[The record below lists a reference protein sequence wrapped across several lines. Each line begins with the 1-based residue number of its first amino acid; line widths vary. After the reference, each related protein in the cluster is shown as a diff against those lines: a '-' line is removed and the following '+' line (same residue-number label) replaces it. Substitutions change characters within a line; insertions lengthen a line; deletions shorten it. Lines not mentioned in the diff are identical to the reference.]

1 MAMGTERV
9 LALQEIDTA
18 IDRLRARQRALES
31 GEVVAGARATAD
43 EAEIAFGELKLQIDE
58 LDRDQR
64 RFESELDSLT
74 QKEAA
79 EQKRMYDGS
88 IANAKELAA
97 LQHEIDALAKRR
109 SDREDELLALME
121 QRETVAAAAAEAE
134 SRSTEL
140 RTEVDRVS
148 VEAGEELRRVT
159 EELAQRTTDRDA
171 IAPDLDPELLELY
184 EDLRRQKKGV
194 GAAALV
200 DGVCQACHEQL
211 SAVELDKL
219 KRTEGVRRCE
229 YCRRIL
235 VF

>member
-1 MAMGTERV
+1 MGTERV

-31 GEVVAGARATAD
+31 SEVVAGARAAAD
-43 EAEIAFGELKLQIDE
+43 EAEIAYGELRLQIDE

-64 RFESELDSLT
+64 RYESELDSLT

-79 EQKRMYDGS
+79 EQKRMFDGS

-97 LQHEIDALAKRR
+97 LQHEIEALSKRR

-121 QRETVAAAAAEAE
+121 QHETVDAAASDAE

-140 RTEVDRVS
+140 RAEVDRVS
-148 VEAGEELRRVT
+148 TEAGEELRRVT
-159 EELAQRTTDRDA
+159 DELAQRTADRDA
-171 IAPDLDPELLELY
+171 IAPELDPELLELY

-219 KRTEGVRRCE
+219 KKTEGVRRCE

>member
-1 MAMGTERV
+1 MGTERV

-18 IDRLRARQRALES
+18 IGRLHTRQRALES

-171 IAPDLDPELLELY
+171 IAPELDPELLELY

-219 KRTEGVRRCE
+219 KKTEGVRRCE

>member
-1 MAMGTERV
+1 M

-18 IDRLRARQRALES
+18 IDRLRARQRALET
-31 GEVVAGARATAD
+31 GEVVAGARAAAD
-43 EAEIAFGELKLQIDE
+43 QAEIAYGELKLQIDE

-79 EQKRMYDGS
+79 EQKRMFDGS

-97 LQHEIDALAKRR
+97 LQHEIEALAKRR
-109 SDREDELLALME
+109 SDREDEVLALME
-121 QRETVAAAAAEAE
+121 QRETVVAAAAEAE

-140 RTEVDRVS
+140 RAEVDQVS
-148 VEAGEELRRVT
+148 AEAGEELRRVT
-159 EELAQRTTDRDA
+159 EELAQRTADREA
-171 IAPDLDPELLELY
+171 IVPQLDPDLLELY

-219 KRTEGVRRCE
+219 KKTEGVRRCE

>member
-1 MAMGTERV
+1 MGTERV

-31 GEVVAGARATAD
+31 GEVVAGARAAAD
-43 EAEIAFGELKLQIDE
+43 EAEIAYGELRLQIDE

-64 RFESELDSLT
+64 RYESELDSLT

-79 EQKRMYDGS
+79 EQKRMFDGS

-97 LQHEIDALAKRR
+97 LQHEIEALSKRR

-121 QRETVAAAAAEAE
+121 QHETVDAAASDAE

-140 RTEVDRVS
+140 RAEVDRVS
-148 VEAGEELRRVT
+148 TEAGEEFRRVT
-159 EELAQRTTDRDA
+159 DELARRTADRDA
-171 IAPDLDPELLELY
+171 IAPELEPELLELY

-219 KRTEGVRRCE
+219 KKTEGVRRCE

>member
-1 MAMGTERV
+1 MGMERV

-18 IDRLRARQRALES
+18 IDRLHTRHRALES
-31 GEVVAGARATAD
+31 GEVVAGARTAAD
-43 EAEIAFGELKLQIDE
+43 EAEMAYGELKLQIDE

-79 EQKRMYDGS
+79 EQKRMFDGS

-97 LQHEIDALAKRR
+97 LQHEIEALAKRR
-109 SDREDELLALME
+109 SDREDELLGLME
-121 QRETVAAAAAEAE
+121 QREVVAAAVVEAE
-134 SRSTEL
+134 SRTSEL

-148 VEAGEELRRVT
+148 AEAAEELQRVVVD
-159 EELAQRTTDRDA
+159 LAQRTADREA
-171 IAPDLDPELLELY
+171 LAPELDPELLELY
-184 EDLRRQKKGV
+184 EDLRRQKKGI
-194 GAAALV
+194 GAAALI

-211 SAVELDKL
+211 SAMELDKL
-219 KRTEGVRRCE
+219 KKNEGVRRCE

>member
-1 MAMGTERV
+1 MGTERV

-18 IDRLRARQRALES
+18 IDRSRARARALES
-31 GEVVAGARATAD
+31 GEVIAGARATAD
-43 EAEIAFGELKLQIDE
+43 EAEIAYGELKLQIDE

-79 EQKRMYDGS
+79 EQKRMFDGS
-88 IANAKELAA
+88 IVNAKELAA

-121 QRETVAAAAAEAE
+121 LRETAGAAAIEAE
-134 SRSTEL
+134 SRSSEL
-140 RTEVDRVS
+140 RAEVDRVS
-148 VEAGEELRRVT
+148 AAAGDELRKIMEELS
-159 EELAQRTTDRDA
+159 QREADRAA
-171 IAPDLDPELLELY
+171 IASELDPELLELY

-219 KRTEGVRRCE
+219 KKTDGTRRCE

>member
-1 MAMGTERV
+1 MGPERV
-9 LALQEIDTA
+9 LAVQEIDTA
-18 IDRLRARQRALES
+18 VDRLSARRDALAS
-31 GEVVAGARATAD
+31 GEVVAGARAEAD
-43 EAEIAFGELKLQIDE
+43 AAEIAFGELKLRLDE

-64 RFESELDSLT
+64 RYGSELDSLT

-79 EQKRMYDGS
+79 EQKRMFDGS

-97 LQHEIDALAKRR
+97 LQHEIEALAKRR

-121 QRETVAAAAAEAE
+121 QRETVAAQAEEARVRSEALRDEVERVSEQADAELADVTGEIQRLRSDRESLAAE
-134 SRSTEL
+134 
-140 RTEVDRVS
+140 
-148 VEAGEELRRVT
+148 
-159 EELAQRTTDRDA
+159 
-171 IAPDLDPELLELY
+171 LDPELLELY

-200 DGVCQACHEQL
+200 DGICQACHEQL
-211 SAVELDKL
+211 SAVELDRL

-229 YCRRIL
+229 HCRRIL

>member
-1 MAMGTERV
+1 MGTERV

-18 IDRLRARQRALES
+18 IDRLHTRQRALES

-140 RTEVDRVS
+140 RAEVDRVS

-159 EELAQRTTDRDA
+159 EELAQRTADRDA
-171 IAPDLDPELLELY
+171 IAPELDPELLELY

-219 KRTEGVRRCE
+219 KKTEGVRRCE

>member
-1 MAMGTERV
+1 MGTERV

-31 GEVVAGARATAD
+31 GEVVAGARAAAD
-43 EAEIAFGELKLQIDE
+43 EAEIAYGELRLQIDE

-64 RFESELDSLT
+64 RYESELDSLT

-79 EQKRMYDGS
+79 EQKRMFDGS

-97 LQHEIDALAKRR
+97 LQHEIEALSKRR

-121 QRETVAAAAAEAE
+121 QHETVDAAASDAE

-140 RTEVDRVS
+140 RAEVDRVS
-148 VEAGEELRRVT
+148 TEAGEELRRVT
-159 EELAQRTTDRDA
+159 DELARRTADRDA
-171 IAPDLDPELLELY
+171 IAPELDPELLELY

-219 KRTEGVRRCE
+219 KKTEGVRRCE

>member
-1 MAMGTERV
+1 MGTERV

>member
-1 MAMGTERV
+1 MGTERV
-9 LALQEIDTA
+9 LALQEIDTS
-18 IDRLRARQRALES
+18 IDRLRARQRALET
-31 GEVVAGARATAD
+31 GEVVAGARAAAD
-43 EAEIAFGELKLQIDE
+43 EAEIAYGELKLQIDE

-79 EQKRMYDGS
+79 EQKRMFDGS

-97 LQHEIDALAKRR
+97 LQHEIEALAKRR
-109 SDREDELLALME
+109 SDREDEVLALME
-121 QRETVAAAAAEAE
+121 QRETVVAAAAEAE

-140 RTEVDRVS
+140 RAEVDQVS
-148 VEAGEELRRVT
+148 AEAGEELRRVT
-159 EELAQRTTDRDA
+159 EELAQRTADREA
-171 IAPDLDPELLELY
+171 IVPQLDPELLELY

-219 KRTEGVRRCE
+219 KKTEGVRRCE

-235 VF
+235 VV

>member
-1 MAMGTERV
+1 MGTERV

-18 IDRLRARQRALES
+18 IDRLRTRQRALES
-31 GEVVAGARATAD
+31 GEAIAGARTAAD
-43 EAEIAFGELKLQIDE
+43 EAEIAYGELKLRIDE

-64 RFESELDSLT
+64 RMESELDSLT

-79 EQKRMYDGS
+79 EQKRMFDGS

-97 LQHEIDALAKRR
+97 LQHEIEALAKRR

-121 QRETVAAAAAEAE
+121 QREAVAAAAAEAE
-134 SRSTEL
+134 TRSTEL
-140 RTEVDRVS
+140 RAEVERVS
-148 VEAGEELRRVT
+148 AKAGEELHRIT
-159 EELAQRTTDRDA
+159 EELAQRTADRDA
-171 IAPDLDPELLELY
+171 LAPELDPELLELY

-219 KRTEGVRRCE
+219 KKTEGVRRCE

>member
-1 MAMGTERV
+1 
-9 LALQEIDTA
+9 
-18 IDRLRARQRALES
+18 
-31 GEVVAGARATAD
+31 
-43 EAEIAFGELKLQIDE
+43 
-58 LDRDQR
+58 
-64 RFESELDSLT
+64 
-74 QKEAA
+74 
-79 EQKRMYDGS
+79 MYDGS

-171 IAPDLDPELLELY
+171 IAPELDPELLELY

>member
-1 MAMGTERV
+1 MGTERV

-18 IDRLRARQRALES
+18 IDRSRARARALES
-31 GEVVAGARATAD
+31 GEVIAGARATAD
-43 EAEIAFGELKLQIDE
+43 EAEIAYGELKLQIDE

-79 EQKRMYDGS
+79 EQKRMFDGS
-88 IANAKELAA
+88 IVNAKELAA

-121 QRETVAAAAAEAE
+121 LRETAGAAAIEAE
-134 SRSTEL
+134 SRSAEL
-140 RTEVDRVS
+140 RAEVDRVS
-148 VEAGEELRRVT
+148 AAAGDELRKIMEELS
-159 EELAQRTTDRDA
+159 QREADRAA
-171 IAPDLDPELLELY
+171 IASELDPELLELY

-219 KRTEGVRRCE
+219 KKTEGTRRCE

>member
-1 MAMGTERV
+1 MGTERV

-18 IDRLRARQRALES
+18 IGRLHTRQRALES

-140 RTEVDRVS
+140 RAEVDRVS

-159 EELAQRTTDRDA
+159 EELAQRTADRDA
-171 IAPDLDPELLELY
+171 IAPELDPELLELY

-219 KRTEGVRRCE
+219 KKTEGVRRCE

>member
-1 MAMGTERV
+1 MGTERV

-18 IDRLRARQRALES
+18 IGRLRARQGALES
-31 GEVVAGARATAD
+31 GEVVAGARAAAD
-43 EAEIAFGELKLQIDE
+43 EAEIAYGELRLQIDE

-64 RFESELDSLT
+64 RYESELDSLT

-79 EQKRMYDGS
+79 EQKRMFDGS

-97 LQHEIDALAKRR
+97 LQHEIEALSKRR

-121 QRETVAAAAAEAE
+121 QHETVDAAASDAE

-140 RTEVDRVS
+140 RAEVDRVS
-148 VEAGEELRRVT
+148 TEAGEELRRVT
-159 EELAQRTTDRDA
+159 DELAQRTADRDA
-171 IAPDLDPELLELY
+171 IAPELDPELLELY

-219 KRTEGVRRCE
+219 KKTEGVRRCE

>member
-1 MAMGTERV
+1 MGTERV

-18 IDRLRARQRALES
+18 IDRLRARQRALET
-31 GEVVAGARATAD
+31 GEVVAGARAAAD
-43 EAEIAFGELKLQIDE
+43 QAEIAYGELKLQIDE

-79 EQKRMYDGS
+79 EQKRMFDGS

-97 LQHEIDALAKRR
+97 LQHEIEALAKRR
-109 SDREDELLALME
+109 SDREDEVLALME
-121 QRETVAAAAAEAE
+121 QRETVVAAAAEAE

-140 RTEVDRVS
+140 RAEVDQVS
-148 VEAGEELRRVT
+148 AEAGEELQRVT
-159 EELAQRTTDRDA
+159 EELAQRTADREA
-171 IAPDLDPELLELY
+171 IVPQLDPDLLELY

-219 KRTEGVRRCE
+219 KKTEGVRRCE

>member
-1 MAMGTERV
+1 MGTERV

-18 IDRLRARQRALES
+18 IDRLRSRLRALES
-31 GEVVAGARATAD
+31 GEVVAGARGAAD
-43 EAEIAFGELKLQIDE
+43 EAEIAYGELKLQLDE

-79 EQKRMYDGS
+79 EQKRMFDGS

-97 LQHEIDALAKRR
+97 LQHEIEALAKRR

-121 QRETVAAAAAEAE
+121 QRDAVAAAASEAE
-134 SRSTEL
+134 SRSIER

-148 VEAGEELRRVT
+148 TEAGEELRRVT
-159 EELAQRTTDRDA
+159 DELAQRAADRDA
-171 IAPDLDPELLELY
+171 LTPELDPELLELY

-219 KRTEGVRRCE
+219 KKTDGVRRCE

>member
-1 MAMGTERV
+1 MGTERV

-18 IDRLRARQRALES
+18 IDRLRARRRALES
-31 GEVVAGARATAD
+31 GEAVAEVRETAD
-43 EAEIAFGELKLQIDE
+43 QAEMAFGELRLQIDE

-79 EQKRMYDGS
+79 EQKRMFDGS

-97 LQHEIDALAKRR
+97 LQHEIEALAKRR
-109 SDREDELLALME
+109 SDREDELLNLME
-121 QRETVAAAAAEAE
+121 QRETVAAAAAEAGT
-134 SRSTEL
+134 RSEEL
-140 RTEVDRVS
+140 RAEVDRAS
-148 VEAGEELRRVT
+148 ASAAEELERVT
-159 EELAQRTTDRDA
+159 AELSQRTADREA
-171 IAPDLDPELLELY
+171 LAPEIDPELLELY
-184 EDLRRQKKGV
+184 EDLRRQKKGI

-200 DGVCQACHEQL
+200 DGICQACHEKL

-219 KRTEGVRRCE
+219 KKNQGVRRCE

>member
-1 MAMGTERV
+1 MGTERV

-31 GEVVAGARATAD
+31 GEVVAGARGAAD
-43 EAEIAFGELKLQIDE
+43 QAEIAYGELKLQIDE

-79 EQKRMYDGS
+79 EQKRMFDGS

-97 LQHEIDALAKRR
+97 LQHEIEALAKRR
-109 SDREDELLALME
+109 SDREDEVLALME

-140 RTEVDRVS
+140 RAEVDRVS
-148 VEAGEELRRVT
+148 TEAGEELRRVT
-159 EELAQRTTDRDA
+159 EELARRSADRDA
-171 IAPDLDPELLELY
+171 IAPQLDPELLELY

-219 KRTEGVRRCE
+219 KKTEGVRRCE

>member
-1 MAMGTERV
+1 M

-18 IDRLRARQRALES
+18 IDRLRARQRALET
-31 GEVVAGARATAD
+31 GEVVAGARAAAD
-43 EAEIAFGELKLQIDE
+43 QAEIAYGELKLQIDE

-79 EQKRMYDGS
+79 EQKRMFDGS

-97 LQHEIDALAKRR
+97 LQHEIEALAKRR
-109 SDREDELLALME
+109 SDREDEVLALME
-121 QRETVAAAAAEAE
+121 QRETVVAAAAEAE

-140 RTEVDRVS
+140 RAEVDQVS
-148 VEAGEELRRVT
+148 AEAGEELRRVT
-159 EELAQRTTDRDA
+159 EELAQRTADREA
-171 IAPDLDPELLELY
+171 IVPQLDPELLELY

-219 KRTEGVRRCE
+219 KKTEGVRRCE

>member
-1 MAMGTERV
+1 M

-31 GEVVAGARATAD
+31 GEVVAGARAAAD
-43 EAEIAFGELKLQIDE
+43 EAEIAYGELRLQIDE

-64 RFESELDSLT
+64 RYESELDSLT

-79 EQKRMYDGS
+79 EQKRMFDGS

-97 LQHEIDALAKRR
+97 LQHEIEALSKRR

-121 QRETVAAAAAEAE
+121 QHETVDAAASDAE

-140 RTEVDRVS
+140 RDEVDRVS
-148 VEAGEELRRVT
+148 TEAGEELRRVT
-159 EELAQRTTDRDA
+159 DELAQRTADRDA
-171 IAPDLDPELLELY
+171 IAPELDPELLELY

-194 GAAALV
+194 GAAALI

-219 KRTEGVRRCE
+219 KKTEGVRRCE

>member
-1 MAMGTERV
+1 MGTERV

-18 IDRLRARQRALES
+18 IGRLQARQRALES
-31 GEVVAGARATAD
+31 GEVVAGARAAAD
-43 EAEIAFGELKLQIDE
+43 QAEIAFGELKLQIDG

-79 EQKRMYDGS
+79 EQKRMFDGS

-97 LQHEIDALAKRR
+97 LQHEIEALAKRR
-109 SDREDELLALME
+109 NDREDELLALME
-121 QRETVAAAAAEAE
+121 QRETVAAAADEAE
-134 SRSTEL
+134 SRSIEL
-140 RTEVDRVS
+140 RAEVDRVS
-148 VEAGEELRRVT
+148 AEAGDELRRVT
-159 EELAQRTTDRDA
+159 EELAQRTADRDA
-171 IAPDLDPELLELY
+171 IAPQLDPELLELY

-219 KRTEGVRRCE
+219 KKTEGVRRCE

>member
-1 MAMGTERV
+1 MGTERV
-9 LALQEIDTA
+9 LELQEIDTA
-18 IDRLRARQRALES
+18 IGRLQARHRALES
-31 GEVVAGARATAD
+31 GEVVAGPRTVAD
-43 EAEIAFGELKLQIDE
+43 QAEMADGELQLQLAE

-79 EQKRMYDGS
+79 EHKRMFDGS
-88 IANAKELAA
+88 IANAKELSA
-97 LQHEIDALAKRR
+97 LQHEIDSLAKRK

-121 QRETVAAAAAEAE
+121 QRETVAAAAGDAEA
-134 SRSTEL
+134 RSAAL
-140 RTEVDRVS
+140 RADAERASADAV
-148 VEAGEELRRVT
+148 EELRRI
-159 EELAQRTTDRDA
+159 EGEFAQRTLDREA
-171 IAPDLDPELLELY
+171 VAKGVDPELLELY
-184 EDLRRQKKGV
+184 EDLRRQKKGI

-211 SAVELDKL
+211 SAMELDHL
-219 KRTEGVRRCE
+219 KKTEGVRRCE

>member
-1 MAMGTERV
+1 MGTERV

-18 IDRLRARQRALES
+18 IDRLRTRQRALES
-31 GEVVAGARATAD
+31 GEVIAGARASAD

-64 RFESELDSLT
+64 RFESELDSLS

-79 EQKRMYDGS
+79 EHKRMFDGS

-97 LQHEIDALAKRR
+97 LQHEIEALAKRR

-121 QRETVAAAAAEAE
+121 QRETVAAAAEEAE
-134 SRSTEL
+134 SRSTQL

-148 VEAGEELRRVT
+148 AEAGEELRRVT
-159 EELAQRTTDRDA
+159 EDLAQRTADRDA
-171 IAPDLDPELLELY
+171 IAPELDPELLELY

-211 SAVELDKL
+211 SAVELDRL
-219 KRTEGVRRCE
+219 KKTDGVRRCE

>member
-1 MAMGTERV
+1 MGTERV

-31 GEVVAGARATAD
+31 GEVVAGARAAAD
-43 EAEIAFGELKLQIDE
+43 EAEIAYGELRLQIDE

-64 RFESELDSLT
+64 RYESELDSLT
-74 QKEAA
+74 QKGAA
-79 EQKRMYDGS
+79 EQKRMFDGS

-97 LQHEIDALAKRR
+97 LQHEIEALSKRR

-121 QRETVAAAAAEAE
+121 QHETVDAAASDAE

-140 RTEVDRVS
+140 RAEVDRVS
-148 VEAGEELRRVT
+148 TEAGEELRRVT
-159 EELAQRTTDRDA
+159 DELAQRTADRDA
-171 IAPDLDPELLELY
+171 IAPELDPELLELY

-219 KRTEGVRRCE
+219 KKTEGVRRCE

>member
-1 MAMGTERV
+1 
-9 LALQEIDTA
+9 
-18 IDRLRARQRALES
+18 
-31 GEVVAGARATAD
+31 
-43 EAEIAFGELKLQIDE
+43 
-58 LDRDQR
+58 
-64 RFESELDSLT
+64 
-74 QKEAA
+74 
-79 EQKRMYDGS
+79 
-88 IANAKELAA
+88 
-97 LQHEIDALAKRR
+97 
-109 SDREDELLALME
+109 ME

-159 EELAQRTTDRDA
+159 EELAQRTADRDA
-171 IAPDLDPELLELY
+171 IAPELDPELLELY

-219 KRTEGVRRCE
+219 KKTEGVRRCE

>member
-1 MAMGTERV
+1 MGTERV
-9 LALQEIDTA
+9 LTLQEIDTA
-18 IDRLRARQRALES
+18 IDRLSTRRRALES
-31 GEVVAGARATAD
+31 GEAVADVRESAD
-43 EAEIAFGELKLQIDE
+43 QAEMAYGELKLQIDE
-58 LDRDQR
+58 MDRDQR

-79 EQKRMYDGS
+79 EQKRMFDGS

-97 LQHEIDALAKRR
+97 LQHEIEALVKRR

-121 QRETVAAAAAEAE
+121 QRETAAAAAAEAE
-134 SRSTEL
+134 SRSVEL
-140 RTEVDRVS
+140 RAEVERAS
-148 VEAGEELRRVT
+148 ASAAQELEQVNA
-159 EELAQRTTDRDA
+159 ELAQRAADREA
-171 IAPDLDPELLELY
+171 LAPELDPELLELY
-184 EDLRRQKKGV
+184 EDLRRQKKGI

-200 DGVCQACHEQL
+200 DGICQACHEKL

-219 KRTEGVRRCE
+219 KKTQGVRRCE

>member
-1 MAMGTERV
+1 MGTERV

-31 GEVVAGARATAD
+31 GEVVAGARAAAD
-43 EAEIAFGELKLQIDE
+43 EAEIAYGELRLQIDE

-64 RFESELDSLT
+64 RYESELDSLT

-79 EQKRMYDGS
+79 EQKRMFDGS

-97 LQHEIDALAKRR
+97 LQHEIEALSKRR

-121 QRETVAAAAAEAE
+121 QHETVDAAASDAE

-140 RTEVDRVS
+140 RAEVDRVS
-148 VEAGEELRRVT
+148 TEAGEELRLVT
-159 EELAQRTTDRDA
+159 EELARRTADRDA
-171 IAPDLDPELLELY
+171 IAPELDPELLELY

-219 KRTEGVRRCE
+219 KKTEGVRRCE